1 MGTPSRDQWPDGYK
15 LAEDKGLVIPQNYS
29 KRELSGYL
37 KYASQE
43 ALDLLEKMLT
53 FNPRDRITCEQAL
66 RHPFFSILDERMI
79 VQRLHT

>member
-1 MGTPSRDQWPDGYK
+1 MGTPSRDQWPEGYK

-37 KYASQE
+37 KYASPD

-53 FNPRDRITCEQAL
+53 FNPSDRITCEQAL
-66 RHPFFSILDERMI
+66 RHPFFSILDERLI